1 MRIWPFVT
9 RSVYTLQGKKVVWL
23 SRMHRKG
30 LTFENQLLRAD
41 HVPFWRTEAYNKN
54 IGVSFAVGAAL
65 FALASI
71 LMFISLARPALSN
84 LTNLTFFLGSVPF
97 TIEDRTGLA

>member
-1 MRIWPFVT
+1 
-9 RSVYTLQGKKVVWL
+9 
-23 SRMHRKG
+23 MHRKG

-41 HVPFWRTEAYNKN
+41 HVPFWRTEAYNRN

-71 LMFISLARPALSN
+71 LMFISLERPALSN